1 MGDLEVVNHK
11 ACYSAT
17 TGLLPAAAAV
27 VHGAMAYPTRAPQ
40 SHIWEAGEL
49 RRYDRYELVK
59 SGLPAQQKEV

>member
-1 MGDLEVVNHK
+1 VVNHK

-17 TGLLPAAAAV
+17 AGLLPAAAAAA
-27 VHGAMAYPTRAPQ
+27 VHGTMAYPTRALQ